1 MDVAV
6 SDRLPDVHVHQAGEA
21 SSMVGALVTQ
31 ARFELAV
38 GLIQH
43 QRGVGGAL
51 QIIGEVDLTVERVA
65 PAVVVIRE
73 PMGPSGAHSQ
83 RFAGVIHRGIPDRVD
98 VETGVQVTH
107 ALQVGQVVVLGRD
120 PRAGDGSGGA
130 IHSRR
135 PLREVRPR
143 MVGGNSAGGGSTLR
157 HHLEGHLPAFERI
170 SVGVE
175 DLHGDNLGV
184 GILEI
189 SAAPIAVVRR
199 DSVIL
204 HGVAPPVAG
213 GLSGV
218 EHLVGF
224 SVTRRPGLQS
234 PVVTQFSPLERLGRV
249 TVLRVLGV
257 IDNRVHVLETLLLR
271 GDLHPSVAVGVGL
284 GVVVVQHATIETLGV
299 GLTSAD
305 DGTHVNRLL
314 RRSYHRGKRCVGR
327 WLATVTDIGEEV
339 DTLTLQRMPGFP
351 NAVATDPILPHD
363 ILGDLRVVG
372 VVGVEHV
379 TDVDHTPGGQI
390 LAGDLGVIH
399 GHAVEGQHGT
409 AGVADILAV
418 AQQDRIVAQEAV
430 VDVGQSV
437 DVLDAVDVDAEGVLR
452 AHLIGG
458 IVAHDDSVNRVPL
471 LNGVPFLP
479 RQAELVHDL
488 GVHDGLA
495 GELGLDPHLG
505 LAGRI
510 GGVNVL
516 VLLTHAYPGGAI
528 GLEEAHALDPPL
540 HLVALDGV
548 TEGVLDGQGELFHF
562 TGVVHHVS
570 RGDGVVAGRHFV
582 RDPVLDGP
590 RPSGGLGFP
599 VLIGIPVVAAVVDV
613 APDQQLRIRV
623 ACVVGQSRHVG
634 VADLGGVDLEA
645 NEAVRIG
652 VGPSGALVVGDL
664 AVVPDFHDLA
674 HRNLAGG
681 DVNDLEVDGNAGQAA
696 RHQRN
701 R

>member
-1 MDVAV
+1 MDVAACG
-6 SDRLPDVHVHQAGEA
+6 RLPDVHVHQAGD
-21 SSMVGALVTQ
+21 
-31 ARFELAV
+31 ARTPGQLA
-38 GLIQH
+38 GSLIQH
-43 QRGVGGAL
+43 QRGVGGAP
-51 QIIGEVDLTVERVA
+51 QVRDKVDLAVERVA
-65 PAVVVIRE
+65 PAVVIIRP
-73 PMGPSGAHSQ
+73 PMGPVRSHSQ
-83 RFAGVIHRGIPDRVD
+83 RLAGVIHRGIPDRVD
-98 VETGVQVTH
+98 VEAGVQVTH
-107 ALQVGQVVVLGRD
+107 ALQVGQIIVLGRD

-130 IHSRR
+130 IHCRR

-143 MVGGNSAGGGSTLR
+143 MVGGNSAGGSSTLR

-170 SVGVE
+170 AVSVE
-175 DLHGDNLGV
+175 DLHGDDFGV
-184 GILEI
+184 GIIGI
-189 SAAPIAVVRR
+189 SAAPITVVAL
-199 DSVIL
+199 DGVIL
-204 HGVAPPVAG
+204 HGVAPPVAR
-213 GLSGV
+213 GLGGV

-234 PVVTQFSPLERLGRV
+234 PVVTQFLPFQRLGCV

-284 GVVVVQHATIETLGV
+284 GVVVVQHATVETLGV
-299 GLTSAD
+299 GLTSTDNGA
-305 DGTHVNRLL
+305 HVDRLG
-314 RRSYHRGKRCVGR
+314 RGSHYRGKRRVGKWR
-327 WLATVTDIGEEV
+327 LAVADVGEEV
-339 DTLTLQRMPGFP
+339 DTLALQRMPGFP

-372 VVGVEHV
+372 VVGVLGATNQNHAARGQV
-379 TDVDHTPGGQI
+379 RTGG
-390 LAGDLGVIH
+390 LVVIH
-399 GHAVEGQHGT
+399 CHAVEGQHGT
-409 AGVADILAV
+409 GDTADVLAV
-418 AQQDRIVAQEAV
+418 TEQDCVVAQEVV
-430 VDVGQSV
+430 VDVGQRI
-437 DVLDAVDVDAEGVLR
+437 DVLDTVDVDTEGVR
-452 AHLIGG
+452 GAHRVGG
-458 IVAHDDSVNRVPL
+458 VVAHDDSVNRVPL

-479 RQAELVHDL
+479 RQTELVHDL

-495 GELGLDPHLG
+495 WELGLDPHLG

-516 VLLTHAYPGGAI
+516 VLLTHANPGGAI

-599 VLIGIPVVAAVVDV
+599 VLIGIPVVAAVVDG

-664 AVVPDFHDLA
+664 AVVPDFYDLA

-681 DVNDLEVDGNAGQAA
+681 DVDDLEVDGNAGQAA